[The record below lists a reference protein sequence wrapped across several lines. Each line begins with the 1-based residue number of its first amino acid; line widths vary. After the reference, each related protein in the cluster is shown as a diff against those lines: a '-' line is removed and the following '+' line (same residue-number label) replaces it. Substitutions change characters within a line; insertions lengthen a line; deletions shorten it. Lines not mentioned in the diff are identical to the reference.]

1 MWGNWCYDQIGF
13 PKLNLSNPFEEDVYL
28 VADSINLSP
37 FAVLATNVLADDELI
52 FLCGKVDQ
60 QKADHHMLQVKF
72 EPTQNLISGV
82 SEYCISLSFLFP
94 KRRFPH
100 HSD

>member
-52 FLCGKVDQ
+52 FFVWK
-60 QKADHHMLQVKF
+60 
-72 EPTQNLISGV
+72 S
-82 SEYCISLSFLFP
+82 
-94 KRRFPH
+94 
-100 HSD
+100 